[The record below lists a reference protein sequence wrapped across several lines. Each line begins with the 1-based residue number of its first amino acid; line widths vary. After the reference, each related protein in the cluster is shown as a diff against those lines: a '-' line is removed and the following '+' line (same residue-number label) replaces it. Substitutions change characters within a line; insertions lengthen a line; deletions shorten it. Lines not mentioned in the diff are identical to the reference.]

1 MSKKNF
7 ITILIST
14 FLSIL
19 LFYFLFF
26 LKIHFE
32 HLHKYPY
39 RFKSIDTL
47 KFNKNYYNKLHHLR
61 NVDGKWEIK
70 SKPENYLFST
80 INKFSINTDNI
91 LLQGDSWIQQLNE
104 YKKSYNLINNFT
116 KKNNFGLI
124 NAGIGS
130 FSPSLMQLQYEIL
143 EKDFNIKPNIVVAY
157 FDQTDLGDELCR
169 YKDKRIYDKNNTLV
183 AVKKEDYTRAIFE
196 ITKIFYISEVTL
208 LYDSTLIRTLKL
220 TNFFIKYGFLRFIDK
235 LKTIKK
241 FGWQNKDVAKCWLP
255 EIRKYLIKSD
265 NNEISYF
272 ENRVKDYINL
282 LLTKEYIEK
291 IILVTFP
298 HHDHIFGYITSK
310 NEKNYYSVNVSN
322 IIEKIIKNNKKIYHL
337 NFSQL
342 ISEGKINLE
351 KNFFIENDEASHL
364 KEEYHATIFT
374 QKIINHFITMDFL
387 PMN

>member
-322 IIEKIIKNNKKIYHL
+322 IIEKIIKNNQKIYHL